1 MGLNNFRDAMWLE
14 LSDPALLSPCN
25 IQHHLMCDIFSYSFV
40 LCLYPQRLDWCLAH
54 SSCCNGCS
62 ALQPRFSFKMKT
74 PVSATKR
81 QFSPI
86 SPHWRLPMAKITQDL
101 IKQRYCEDWLSRD
114 IKVWTPCHNLGQL
127 WRATSSKTS
136 HGVAWT
142 LYWDHIRAQLFPLP
156 NFASFHSFSQV
167 LISRAL
173 PI

>member
-1 MGLNNFRDAMWLE
+1 MWLE

-25 IQHHLMCDIFSYSFV
+25 IQHRLMCDIFSYSFV
-40 LCLYPQRLDWCLAH
+40 LCLYPQHLDWCLAH
-54 SSCCNGCS
+54 SSCCNRCS

-74 PVSATKR
+74 LLWVLPNYSSHLSA
-81 QFSPI
+81 
-86 SPHWRLPMAKITQDL
+86 L
-101 IKQRYCEDWLSRD
+101 IGDCLWPKLHKTWSSKERYCEDWLSRD

-136 HGVAWT
+136 HAVAWT

-156 NFASFHSFSQV
+156 NFASFHSFLQV
-167 LISRAL
+167 LISRVL